1 MDKANELRTKTIAL
15 LQSVINLTKEYKLE
29 EKEKKL
35 SFFEERLRR
44 GRTVVVVCGEFKRGK
59 SSFINALIE
68 EPELCPV
75 DIDITTNMATQIQY
89 SIKEYVRVHFRKETG
104 KNPLIIA
111 KSQIPR
117 YVTEQDNK
125 ENKEEVQLVE
135 IGIPKEKLNKNLM
148 VIVDTPGVGSLN
160 AKHSEVTA
168 AYLSSADVLLFVCD
182 ATAPLTTAE
191 LDFIKRASKYCDN
204 IYYILTKI
212 DMVRGWK
219 TVEEE
224 NRRKIAQNLGKAEE
238 NVKIFP
244 VSSLNKIDYIKT
256 GDEESLEDS
265 KFKALEDSIQKDLGS
280 SIARN
285 ILLIPLLMA
294 KNDTSA
300 IKKSLTLQY
309 QTFQQGTVEK
319 KKIIEEKLA
328 AINEEYKALQKS
340 NSKWQLIF
348 SDNSMEIKRK
358 MRKVI
363 NDGFLSLEKDLKEKV
378 KDESFRNNPETVN
391 SYIKNNVFDIMRD
404 GDDIL
409 NEEIKEMQQ
418 RIAEL
423 LGKEIDIT
431 LNDLSGLEITE
442 VDSAV
447 FKDQRDSG
455 EKVRDL
461 GRNVSINAGAF
472 TAIGALAG
480 GALFGVVGTVFGIG
494 GIAAASWGYKTGGL
508 LCGVIGGIFGAKSH
522 SKEMNKKQE
531 LDMLRAFTE
540 VIREN
545 KANCLEMA
553 DSSLNQILSQIK
565 NDFYSNIQE
574 SMETVEKTRSEV
586 NKSLGLSS
594 SEINAKVQKTQEVL
608 KAVAELETKI
618 SSTIAEVQSL

>member
-15 LQSVINLTKEYKLE
+15 LQSVINLTKEYKLG

-35 SFFEERLRR
+35 SFFEDRLRR

-89 SIKEYVRVHFRKETG
+89 SIKEYARVHFRKETG

-111 KSQIPR
+111 KSEISR

-191 LDFIKRASKYCDN
+191 LDFIKRASKYCEN

-212 DMVRGWK
+212 DMVRGWR

-224 NRRKIAQNLGKAEE
+224 NRRKIAQSLGKAEE

-265 KFKALEDSIQKDLGS
+265 KFKALENSIQKDLGS

-378 KDESFRNNPETVN
+378 KDESFRSNPETVN

-431 LNDLSGLEITE
+431 LSDLSGLEITE

-608 KAVAELETKI
+608 KAVAELEIKI